1 MDMKESSVKS
11 HQAMLEPGLGRRTSA
26 LAALILALTLLPVWS
41 QAAAGP
47 RHSTP
52 RILKVLL
59 SSYAAELQLDGQKL
73 DKSGFERIFKIPEEI
88 VLPAGTAVIELIVI
102 LKPNNYT
109 TITRARRVN
118 IAGGAD
124 MIVDLR
130 AEDPRRPDRIFIRYI
145 STPPEVVNAMLK
157 LARVGPKDTVYDLG
171 CGDGRLVI
179 DAVEWYGAKRA
190 VGIDIDSARIKESR
204 ENARNEGVENNVEFR
219 RADVLDIKDLS
230 DANVVLL
237 FLGQDLNL
245 ALRPVLQ
252 KTLKPGSRVVSS
264 YFTMGI
270 WKPDRTENVRA
281 DDGTVYPLHLWIIK

>member
-1 MDMKESSVKS
+1 MR
-11 HQAMLEPGLGRRTSA
+11 PPRPPSA
-26 LAALILALTLLPVWS
+26 LAVLALALTLLPVWCLE
-41 QAAAGP
+41 AAGP
-47 RHSTP
+47 RHSSP

-59 SSYAAELQLDGQKL
+59 SSYAAELQLDGRKL
-73 DKSGFERIFKIPEEI
+73 DKPGFERIFKIPEEI
-88 VLPAGTAVIELIVI
+88 VLPAGADALELTVT
-102 LKPNNYT
+102 LKPNNYE
-109 TITRARRVN
+109 TITRTRRVS

-124 MIVDLR
+124 IIADLR
-130 AEDPRRPDRIFIRYI
+130 EEDPHRPDRIFIRYL
-145 STPPEVVNAMLK
+145 STPLEIVNAMLK
-157 LARVGPKDTVYDLG
+157 LAGVGPKDTVYDLG

-190 VGIDIDSARIKESR
+190 VGIDIDPARIKESR
-204 ENARNEGVENNVEFR
+204 ENARNEGVENKVEFR

-230 DANVVLL
+230 DADVVLL

-281 DDGTVYPLHLWIIK
+281 DDRTVYPLHLWLIK